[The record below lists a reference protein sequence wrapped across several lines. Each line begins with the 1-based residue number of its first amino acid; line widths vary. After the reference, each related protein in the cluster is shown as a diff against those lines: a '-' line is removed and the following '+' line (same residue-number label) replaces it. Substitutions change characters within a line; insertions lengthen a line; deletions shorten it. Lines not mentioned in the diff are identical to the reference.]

1 MLPIRRQGDNGSI
14 GHLRF
19 ISGHHL
25 MRIGL
30 LLYPDCMPAGLFA
43 FADLLHAANRRS
55 GRQLFEAIYVAQ
67 HTGPVP
73 CAHGMSLQAGAALDP
88 RALDALLIP
97 GFWAE
102 SAEQA
107 EAVLSGN
114 AALIRALAS
123 IGKRVQLWSY
133 CTGVGLL
140 AASGRLNGQAATV
153 TWWLADAMRE
163 RFGRVR
169 WQSESSCVFALGV
182 ATASGVNGYLPIAQ
196 GVIERHLSE
205 QAFRDISQLM
215 VLPRPAVPHSAFQ
228 SASLMQQPVGLLRRL
243 HALIEQTP
251 AEQLTVQMLADQL
264 AMSERTLAR
273 KVSAQTGEPVA
284 SYARRIKLY
293 QLSERLAMTSSPLST
308 LSAELGFSSPANLR
322 RMFKALT
329 GLTPAQYRQQ
339 YGRQ

>member
-1 MLPIRRQGDNGSI
+1 
-14 GHLRF
+14 
-19 ISGHHL
+19 

-30 LLYPDCMPAGLFA
+30 LLYPDCMPAGLLA

-55 GRQLFEAIYVAQ
+55 GRPLFEVRHVARQ
-67 HTGPVP
+67 AGPVE
-73 CAHGMSLQAGAALDP
+73 CAHGVILQATADLAP
-88 RALDALLIP
+88 RTLDALLIP

-107 EAVLSGN
+107 DTLLASN
-114 AALIRALAS
+114 AALIKALSSA
-123 IGKRVQLWSY
+123 GKHLQLWSY
-133 CTGVGLL
+133 CTGVCLL

-153 TWWLADAMRE
+153 TWWLADVMRE
-163 RFGRVR
+163 RFAQVR
-169 WQSESSCVFALGV
+169 WQSESSCVFAQGV

-196 GVIERHLSE
+196 GVIERHVSE
-205 QAFRDISQLM
+205 DAFRDLSQLM

-228 SASLMQQPVGLLRRL
+228 GASLMQQPVGLLRRL
-243 HALIEQTP
+243 HTLIEQTP
-251 AEQLTVQMLADQL
+251 AEQLTVQVLASRL

-273 KVSAQTGEPVA
+273 KVRSETGEPVA
-284 SYARRIKLY
+284 GYARRVKLY

-308 LSAELGFSSPANLR
+308 LSAELGFSSAANLR

-339 YGRQ
+339 YGRN

>member
-1 MLPIRRQGDNGSI
+1 MLPIHTMNNNGSI

-19 ISGHHL
+19 ISGHS

-30 LLYPDCMPAGLFA
+30 LLFPECMPAGLLA

-55 GRQLFEAIYVAQ
+55 ASALFEIRYVAEQ
-67 HTGPVP
+67 AGPVQ
-73 CAHGMSLQAGAALDP
+73 CAHGLVLQAHSNLDP

-102 SAEQA
+102 SAEQVDTLLTRNA
-107 EAVLSGN
+107 TLIKALS
-114 AALIRALAS
+114 AA
-123 IGKRVQLWSY
+123 GKRIQLWSY

-140 AASGRLNGQAATV
+140 AASGRLNDQAATV
-153 TWWLADAMRE
+153 TWWLADVMQE
-163 RFGRVR
+163 RFPRVC
-169 WQSESSCVFALGV
+169 WQSESSCVFTQRV
-182 ATASGVNGYLPIAQ
+182 ATASGVSGYLPIAQ
-196 GVIERHLSE
+196 GVIERRVSE
-205 QAFRDISQLM
+205 DVFKDLSQLM

-228 SASLMQQPVGLLRRL
+228 GASLMQQPTGLLRRL
-243 HALIEQTP
+243 HRLIEQTP
-251 AEQLTVQMLADQL
+251 AEQLTVQALADRL
-264 AMSERTLAR
+264 AMSGRTLAR
-273 KVSAQTGEPVA
+273 KVRAETGEAVA

-293 QLSERLAMTSSPLST
+293 QLSERLAMTSTPLST
-308 LSAELGFSSPANLR
+308 LSADLGFSSPANLR

>member
-1 MLPIRRQGDNGSI
+1 M
-14 GHLRF
+14 H
-19 ISGHHL
+19 
-25 MRIGL
+25 IGL
-30 LLYPDCMPAGLFA
+30 LLYHDCMPAGLLA

-55 GRQLFEAIYVAQ
+55 ANALFEVRYIAEQA
-67 HTGPVP
+67 GPVQ
-73 CAHGMSLQAGAALDP
+73 CAHGVVLQAGTGLDP
-88 RALDALLIP
+88 RTLDAVLVP

-102 SAEQA
+102 SVQQVD
-107 EAVLSGN
+107 AVLRN
-114 AALIRALAS
+114 NTRLIKTLS
-123 IGKRVQLWSY
+123 STSKRVQLWSY

-153 TWWLADAMRE
+153 TWWLADMMRE
-163 RFGRVR
+163 RFARVR
-169 WQSESSCVFALGV
+169 WQSESSCVFAQGV

-196 GVIERHLSE
+196 GLIECQVSE
-205 QAFRDISQLM
+205 DAFKDLSQLM

-228 SASLMQQPVGLLRRL
+228 GASLMQQPPGLLRRL

-251 AEQLTVQMLADQL
+251 AEQLTVQGLAGRL

-273 KVSAQTGEPVA
+273 KVRAETGEPVA

-293 QLSERLAMTSSPLST
+293 QVSERLAMTSSPLST

-329 GLTPAQYRQQ
+329 GMTPAQYRQQ
-339 YGRQ
+339 YGRI

>member
-1 MLPIRRQGDNGSI
+1 M
-14 GHLRF
+14 H
-19 ISGHHL
+19 
-25 MRIGL
+25 IGL

-55 GRQLFEAIYVAQ
+55 GHPLFEVHYVAEQ
-67 HTGPVP
+67 AGSVQ
-73 CAHGMSLQAGAALDP
+73 CAHGMSLQASAALDP
-88 RALDALLIP
+88 RQLDALLIP

-114 AALIRALAS
+114 ALIKALSS

-153 TWWLADAMRE
+153 TWWLADVMRE
-163 RFGRVR
+163 RFARVR
-169 WQSESSCVFALGV
+169 WQSESSCVFAQGV

-228 SASLMQQPVGLLRRL
+228 GASLMQQPVGLLRRL

-251 AEQLTVQMLADQL
+251 AEQLTVQVLADQL

-339 YGRQ
+339 YGRV